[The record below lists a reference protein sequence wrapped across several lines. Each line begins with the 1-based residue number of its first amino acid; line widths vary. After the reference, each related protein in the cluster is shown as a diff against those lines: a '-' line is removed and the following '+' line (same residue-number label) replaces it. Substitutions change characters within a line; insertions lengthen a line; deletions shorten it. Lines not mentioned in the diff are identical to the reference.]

1 MVLAWLLP
9 DAPTISRIAGFNSR
23 KSQWIN
29 GHNNIFYMF
38 STLIYVFAL
47 DRIGRRWTLSWGAVG
62 QGIAMFLA
70 GGMARGGLSAKAA
83 GDNSTAAA
91 SVLQPRRSYTYS
103 PPSSAL
109 PG

>member
-9 DAPTISRIAGFNSR
+9 DAPAISRIAGFNSQ

-29 GHNNIFYMF
+29 GLNNIFYMF
-38 STLIYVFAL
+38 STLIYVFTL

-70 GGMARGGLSAKAA
+70 GGIARGGLNAKALVM
-83 GDNSTAAA
+83 TPPPPHT
-91 SVLQPRRSYTYS
+91 VLQP
-103 PPSSAL
+103 
-109 PG
+109 